1 MRDPVVPNTR
11 AIPFTLEQH
20 EQLRRWGDQ
29 RPCGLS
35 LRVVWEDA
43 LLEEVAEVYYDPL
56 WTLYSITHR
65 ASGMIE
71 VDNMHHALQLVGN
84 LAAALALVEA
94 LEGAARRVADRA
106 QTAR

>member
-1 MRDPVVPNTR
+1 MRGPVVPNTR
-11 AIPFTLEQH
+11 VIAFTLEQH
-20 EQLRRWGDQ
+20 EQLRRWGDR

-35 LRVVWEDA
+35 LRVVWDA
-43 LLEEVAEVYYDPL
+43 LSEEVAEVYDDSL

-71 VDNMHHALQLVGN
+71 IDNLHKGLQLAGD

-106 QTAR
+106 QTAA